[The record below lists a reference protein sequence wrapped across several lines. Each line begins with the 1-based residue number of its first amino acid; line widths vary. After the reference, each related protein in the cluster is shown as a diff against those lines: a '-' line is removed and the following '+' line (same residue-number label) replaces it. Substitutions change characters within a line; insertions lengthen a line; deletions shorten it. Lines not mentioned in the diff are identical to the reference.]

1 MSTPA
6 PPLGYALD
14 TQPAFLQ
21 PTVAQTKFV
30 HVPSNGKAVAEVDS
44 ASPNTIQVREP
55 GKFTPGI
62 QAHEETHVFQRS
74 RQTEDPSLI
83 DTVMNYLRP
92 TPAPITGYDYGG
104 IAGLEQARQ
113 QGKTIA
119 NYGPEAQAE
128 IVRDFQ
134 EKTQAAIKSGDTATL
149 DRLNSAYHPFV
160 SQLAALPARGDT
172 SKTIDTHPAAPGLPP
187 SAVSGIMEP
196 DALLGGQARIVA
208 PSGYKLDGAALP
220 KKSQLEQLRAAQRS
234 ASQ

>member
-6 PPLGYALD
+6 PPLGYAID

-30 HVPSNGKAVAEVDS
+30 AAPANGKAVAEVD
-44 ASPNTIQVREP
+44 ADSPNTIKVREP

-62 QAHEETHVFQRS
+62 QTHEETHVFQRS
-74 RQTEDPSLI
+74 RKTDDPGLI

-92 TPAPITGYDYGG
+92 TPAPKAGYDYGG
-104 IAGLEQARQ
+104 IEGLEQARA

-128 IVRDFQ
+128 IVRNFQ
-134 EKTQAAIKSGDTATL
+134 EQTQQAIKSGDTNLL
-149 DRLNSAYHPFV
+149 DRVNAAYAPFV
-160 SQLAALPARGDT
+160 RQLAALPAKDDT
-172 SKTIDTHPAAPGLPP
+172 SNTIDTKPAAPGLPP
-187 SAVSGIMEP
+187 SSVTGIMKP

-208 PSGYKLDGAALP
+208 PQGYKLDNLLP
-220 KKSQLEQLRAAQRS
+220 KKSELEKLRAQQR